1 MKNFRKYFLIPLLLC
16 IKPSFANDNII
27 NERTNL
33 FKKSNESISIIKKL
47 IKLEDYDAIV
57 KEGKF
62 IYKWSQSIPLY
73 FPEGTQASMENGS
86 DASYEI
92 WINFKDFTNKAKIT
106 EKASFE
112 LIQSA
117 REKNLELL
125 KVSLKKIT
133 SSCNSCH
140 KSYRN

>member
-1 MKNFRKYFLIPLLLC
+1 MK
-16 IKPSFANDNII
+16 
-27 NERTNL
+27 
-33 FKKSNESISIIKKL
+33 
-47 IKLEDYDAIV
+47 EDR
-57 KEGKF
+57 F
-62 IYKWSQSIPLY
+62 IYKWSQSTPLY
-73 FPEGTQASMENGS
+73 FPEGTQASMENSS

-106 EKASFE
+106 EEASFE

-125 KVSLKKIT
+125 KVSLKKMT

-140 KSYRN
+140 KSFRN

>member
-1 MKNFRKYFLIPLLLC
+1 M
-16 IKPSFANDNII
+16 
-27 NERTNL
+27 
-33 FKKSNESISIIKKL
+33 
-47 IKLEDYDAIV
+47 

-86 DASYEI
+86 DASFEI

-117 REKNLELL
+117 REKNLEFL
-125 KVSLKKIT
+125 KVSLKKST

>member
-1 MKNFRKYFLIPLLLC
+1 MQFIKFLFYALILFNIP
-16 IKPSFANDNII
+16 SYANENLI
-27 NERTNL
+27 NKRIDF
-33 FKKSNESISIIKKL
+33 FKKSDRSVSNIKKL
-47 IKLEDYDAIV
+47 IKLEDYDAV
-57 KEGKF
+57 MKEGKF

-117 REKNLELL
+117 RERNLEFL

-140 KSYRN
+140 ISFRN

>member
-1 MKNFRKYFLIPLLLC
+1 MQFIKFLFYALILFNT
-16 IKPSFANDNII
+16 PSYANENLI
-27 NERTNL
+27 NKRIDF
-33 FKKSNESISIIKKL
+33 FKKSDRSVSNIKKL
-47 IKLEDYDAIV
+47 IKLEDYDAV
-57 KEGKF
+57 MKEGKF

-117 REKNLELL
+117 REK
-125 KVSLKKIT
+125 T
-133 SSCNSCH
+133 
-140 KSYRN
+140 

>member
-1 MKNFRKYFLIPLLLC
+1 MK
-16 IKPSFANDNII
+16 
-27 NERTNL
+27 
-33 FKKSNESISIIKKL
+33 ES
-47 IKLEDYDAIV
+47 
-57 KEGKF
+57 KF
-62 IYKWSQSIPLY
+62 IYKWSNSVPIY
-73 FPEGTQASMENGS
+73 FPEGSQSSMENGS

-106 EKASFE
+106 EKASLE

-117 REKNLELL
+117 REKNLEFL

>member
-1 MKNFRKYFLIPLLLC
+1 
-16 IKPSFANDNII
+16 
-27 NERTNL
+27 
-33 FKKSNESISIIKKL
+33 
-47 IKLEDYDAIV
+47 
-57 KEGKF
+57 
-62 IYKWSQSIPLY
+62 
-73 FPEGTQASMENGS
+73 MENGS

-125 KVSLKKIT
+125 KVSLKKII

-140 KSYRN
+140 KSFRN